1 MAISRNS
8 HFSRPCTAHGYSE
21 KINQHV
27 KQGYFVGL
35 GSGSTAAY
43 AIKEI
48 GDRVKHEGIRVS
60 GVPTSYQALMLLVAQ
75 VIPITTLEEH
85 PTLDLTIDGADQ
97 IDEELNLIN
106 GMAGALAR
114 EKIVAFASRKLIIA
128 ADESKKVKVLGEK
141 HHYVPAEV
149 LPIAVPVLMCRIKE
163 MRGTPLLRGGTGKVG
178 PVVTDDGNAIVDAD
192 FGLVRKPAE
201 LCHEL
206 KSMLGVVE
214 TGIFASMADI
224 VYLGTHSAVERI
236 ERKLT

>member
-8 HFSRPCTAHGYSE
+8 HFSRPCTVHSYSE
-21 KINQHV
+21 KINQYV

-97 IDEELNLIN
+97 IDKELNLIN
-106 GMAGALAR
+106 GMAGAPCQRKNRCLCVKKTHYCCRR
-114 EKIVAFASRKLIIA
+114 E
-128 ADESKKVKVLGEK
+128 
-141 HHYVPAEV
+141 
-149 LPIAVPVLMCRIKE
+149 
-163 MRGTPLLRGGTGKVG
+163 
-178 PVVTDDGNAIVDAD
+178 
-192 FGLVRKPAE
+192 
-201 LCHEL
+201 
-206 KSMLGVVE
+206 
-214 TGIFASMADI
+214 
-224 VYLGTHSAVERI
+224 
-236 ERKLT
+236 